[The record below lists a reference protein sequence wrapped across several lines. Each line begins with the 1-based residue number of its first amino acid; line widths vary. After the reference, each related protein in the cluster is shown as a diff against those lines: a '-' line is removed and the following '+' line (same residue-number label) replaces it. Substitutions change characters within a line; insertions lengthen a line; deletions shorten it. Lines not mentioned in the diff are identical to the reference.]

1 MGKAMAADGLDLSA
15 AAFWDGCSSFLM
27 ESFCTEI
34 PMRSFVLALITIAMK
49 SKRNR
54 KVLSLIH
61 I

>member
-15 AAFWDGCSSFLM
+15 AALWDGCSSFLM

-34 PMRSFVLALITIAMK
+34 PMRSFVLVLITITIE

-54 KVLSLIH
+54 KV
-61 I
+61 